1 MLTHNLDNIQYFVI
15 SNQSIMARLIF
26 LKLAGLLLVSF
37 FLGSCT
43 DHQSNSSFALS
54 YPDYFPDPIYQSTRN
69 PITKEGFELGRAL
82 FHDPILS
89 TDSTISCESCHAQG
103 HAFADHN
110 VALSEGIAGRRGVRN
125 SPAIFNA
132 AWQPHF
138 MWDGGINHIEV
149 MPVAPITNDV
159 EMGETMNNVV
169 KKLNRNQAY
178 KRRFKQ
184 VFNVDVIDDQKLLFA
199 LAQYMSMLVSAT
211 SKYDQVRQ
219 NKAIFTDIEQQGY
232 EVFVQKCSSC
242 HKEPLFTD
250 YTFRNTGLPAK
261 PDETGR
267 HHVTLEAEDMHK
279 FRMPSLR
286 NVALTY
292 PYMHD
297 GRFKTLREV
306 LNHYSDNM
314 QDYSNLD
321 PLFKLDNGKLG
332 IPLSENEKTALESFL
347 RTLSDYSFTSN
358 PIFSE

>member
-1 MLTHNLDNIQYFVI
+1 MQQNDMTRYL
-15 SNQSIMARLIF
+15 F
-26 LKLAGLLLVSF
+26 LKLGTILLVF
-37 FLGSCT
+37 LILGSCT
-43 DHQSNSSFALS
+43 DNQGDSTFALS
-54 YPDYFPDPIYQSTRN
+54 YPDYFPDPVYQSTRN
-69 PITKEGFELGRAL
+69 PITKKGFELGRAL

-89 TDSTISCESCHAQG
+89 VDSTVSCETCHAQG

-110 VALSEGIAGRRGVRN
+110 VAMSVGIFDRRGVRN
-125 SPAIFNA
+125 SPPIFNA
-132 AWQPHF
+132 AWQPNF

-159 EMGETMNNVV
+159 EMGETMANVV
-169 KKLNRNQAY
+169 KKLNRSQAY
-178 KRRFKQ
+178 RQRFKQ

-199 LAQYMSMLVSAT
+199 LAQYMSMLVSSS

-219 NKAIFTDIEQQGY
+219 NKAEFTSIEQKGY
-232 EVFVQKCSSC
+232 DVFVQKCSTC
-242 HKEPLFTD
+242 HQEPLFSD
-250 YTFRNTGLPAK
+250 FSFRNTGLTATPN
-261 PDETGR
+261 ETGR
-267 HHVTLEAEDMHK
+267 NHVTLEVDDMYK

-297 GRFKTLREV
+297 GRFKSLREV
-306 LNHYSDNM
+306 LDHYSENM
-314 QDYSNLD
+314 QYYPNLD
-321 PLFKLDNGKLG
+321 PIFKLPNGKLG